1 MHWSE
6 FHKVQSTEGAMSER
20 ARVLNQLEGSH
31 RLVKELVGDVL
42 DDEARRGPAANLS
55 PITWQ
60 VGHLAFADA
69 TFGRHARSAYIVPE
83 NYADL
88 FKTGTGGHARYP
100 EFNEVLEAFGASH
113 RMLVQLA
120 GEADLAS
127 PMTILPGRSI
137 RSVRCSSSSALTGAT
152 TQERSERF
160 AVCSASLGSSDRQE
174 PDESF
179 YIPAERRSSPSAY
192 STASGHAIWL

>member
-1 MHWSE
+1 MD
-6 FHKVQSTEGAMSER
+6 VEGAMTER

-42 DDEARRGPAANLS
+42 DDEARHVPAANLS

-69 TFGRHARSAYIVPE
+69 TFGRHARGAYPVPE

-100 EFNEVLEAFGASH
+100 EFNEVVEAFDASH

-120 GEADLAS
+120 GEADFAS
-127 PMTILPGRSI
+127 PMTILPG
-137 RSVRCSSSSALTGAT
+137 A
-152 TQERSERF
+152 F
-160 AVCSASLGSSDRQE
+160 NSLGEMFIFVCAHRG
-174 PDESF
+174 
-179 YIPAERRSSPSAY
+179 YHAGKIGTLRSLLGKPRVF
-192 STASGHAIWL
+192 G